1 MDEVESEQEDLKPES
16 MEETLSQGGR
26 SMCSGGGGRGSF
38 GEERCIVGG
47 ETYGGGGKGERFCRD
62 CW

>member
-1 MDEVESEQEDLKPES
+1 MGTDDAASVDEVESEQEDLKPES

-26 SMCSGGGGRGSF
+26 SIAAMWSGGGGRGSL

-47 ETYGGGGKGERFCRD
+47 DT
-62 CW
+62 

>member
-1 MDEVESEQEDLKPES
+1 MGTDDGASVDEVESEQEDRKPES

-26 SMCSGGGGRGSF
+26 SIAMCSGGGGRGSF

-47 ETYGGGGKGERFCRD
+47 AT
-62 CW
+62 

>member
-26 SMCSGGGGRGSF
+26 SIAMCSGGGGRGSL
-38 GEERCIVGG
+38 GEERCMVGG
-47 ETYGGGGKGERFCRD
+47 GT
-62 CW
+62 

>member
-26 SMCSGGGGRGSF
+26 SMCSGGGGSGSL
-38 GEERCIVGG
+38 GEERCMVGG
-47 ETYGGGGKGERFCRD
+47 GT
-62 CW
+62 